1 MTVGTTTTFNLT
13 IAEIIDEA
21 ADMAGGMP
29 ITSKEYTSAMR
40 LLDLILTDW
49 SNRGILLFALEQI
62 AVTLAASTTAYTLS
76 TDAKEVMT
84 AVIQV
89 SGRDFPITRISHQE
103 YLDINLKNQTGRPT
117 QFFIDKQASA
127 PIVNVW
133 PLPTSTTHI
142 FKYWKIRLT
151 KDSNSLRNNPD
162 IHRRYLPALVSGL
175 AYYLALRRPTVTQET
190 RSRLR
195 FEYEAMLDR
204 AMLDDSDKATF
215 TVKPEFSL

>member
-1 MTVGTTTTFNLT
+1 MAIGTTTAFNLT
-13 IAEIIDEA
+13 IAELIDEA

-62 AVTLAASTTAYTLS
+62 NVTLSASTTSYTLS
-76 TDAKEVMT
+76 TDAKEVMS

-89 SGRDFPITRISHQE
+89 SARDFPITRISHEE
-103 YLDINLKNQTGRPT
+103 YLDINQKNQTGRPT

-151 KDSNSLRNNPD
+151 KDSNLLRNNPD
-162 IHRRYLPALVSGL
+162 VHRRYLPALVAGL
-175 AYYLALRRPTVTQET
+175 AYYLSLRRPAVTQET

-204 AMLDDSDKATF
+204 AMMDDSDKT
-215 TVKPEFSL
+215 TLRVVPGFSL